1 MTSIVIIL
9 VLLVLIS
16 ILGPLEEIYDFFQFL
31 YINFSFPL
39 LVLVVVIVFKKEL
52 RNLIDRVSKI
62 TYGNNSIEL
71 NFVELRKSLNSTVDQ
86 YSNVKLKEL
95 PPMGGGGGGIPAE
108 DAETPAF
115 LVLYNDSM
123 LEHYLKESG
132 SIATIQKMYKAYE
145 KALMNHYDL
154 DFADINSVKVKIR
167 KYGNEN
173 ELELFEKIVDFYTGI
188 TYFNSN
194 NKYKDQLLNEEDI
207 QNYRRLIQIAI
218 SEFYFEA
225 VFEQKDQA
233 N

>member
-1 MTSIVIIL
+1 MTLIIIIL
-9 VLLVLIS
+9 VLIILIS
-16 ILGPLEEIYDFFQFL
+16 VVGPVEEIYDFFQFL
-31 YINFSFPL
+31 YTNFSFPL
-39 LVLVVVIVFKKEL
+39 LILVIVIVFKKEL
-52 RNLIDRVSKI
+52 RDLINRVSKI

-71 NFVELRKSLNSTVDQ
+71 GFVELRKSLDSTVDQ
-86 YSNVKLKEL
+86 YSDVKLKEL

-154 DFADINSVKVKIR
+154 HFADINSVKVKIR
-167 KYGNEN
+167 KHGNKN
-173 ELELFEKIVDFYTGI
+173 ELELFEEIVGFYSGV

-207 QNYRRLIQIAI
+207 KNYRRLIQIAI

-225 VFEQKDQA
+225 VFKQKA
-233 N
+233 